1 MANVAIIINEQ
12 KITWAS
18 VQMVRRMCGGDWDQ
32 TIDAFW
38 KARKA
43 TGRNGVMR
51 YVLRGF
57 VANDKGARYSLVPSK
72 ERENGQMENIREWW
86 RDAVGREA
94 PKKGEPVKA
103 REALR
108 EMLLEMARG
117 L

>member
-51 YVLRGF
+51 YVLRGL
-57 VANDKGARYSLVPSK
+57 VPNDKGVLYSLLPSP
-72 ERENGQMENIREWW
+72 ERERGQMESIRQWW
-86 RDAVGREA
+86 MDAVGREA
-94 PKKGEPVKA
+94 PKKGEPVRA
-103 REALR
+103 RVALK
-108 EMLLEMARG
+108 EMLMEMARG